1 MLAMLLR
8 KIQQAELVAVCKDGL
23 EAMQVILQQ
32 EIDIVFTDINMP
44 ELSGINLLK
53 SLKHPPVFIFISA
66 FKDYATEGFDLDVTD
81 FIVKPVSPQRLFKAF
96 TKAKEHID
104 LRRSSDLPAPAI
116 SPGATATD
124 FFAKTV
130 EGLQKIV
137 LADVAYIESKI
148 NFSILHLLDG
158 NSRMILV
165 GLKQLELQLEPEN
178 FIRIHKSYVVN
189 WQLVS
194 IIQPAGITIAG
205 KYQLPIGESYRKA
218 VAKKVAAGKMLER
231 KPGN

>member
-8 KIQQAELVAVCKDGL
+8 KIEQAELVAICKDGL

-32 EIDIVFTDINMP
+32 EIDIVFTDIDMP

-53 SLKHPPVFIFISA
+53 SLKQPPVFIFISA
-66 FKDYATEGFDLDVTD
+66 FKDYATESFDLDVID

-96 TKAKEHID
+96 TKAKEYID
-104 LRRSSDLPAPAI
+104 LRKSSDLPTPSI
-116 SPGATATD
+116 SPESAATD
-124 FFAKTV
+124 FFARTS

-137 LADVAYIESKI
+137 LADVAYAESKT
-148 NFSILHLLDG
+148 NFSLLHLLDG
-158 NSRMILV
+158 SSRMILV

-178 FIRIHKSYVVN
+178 FIRIHKNYLAN

-194 IIQPAGITIAG
+194 FIQPAGITIAG
-205 KYQLPIGESYRKA
+205 KYQLPIGESFRKA
-218 VAKKVAAGKMLER
+218 VASKVAAGKMLER